1 MDRRWNRRQYMTSC
15 LVGSAAGLLAAS
27 GEPAWARA
35 PVARSGQARFR
46 PAIAAYSFRKYF
58 PVFRG
63 REQQPAAD
71 GPPMELFSFIDYCGR
86 HRCDAELTAYFFP
99 LNTDDELLLKLKAHA
114 FTRGTVLSGTAI
126 GNDFTVPAGEALEAQ
141 IADAQEWIRKSAI
154 LGAPHLRIFAGTAK
168 QLGDS
173 AEKMAAVCEAVN
185 RCAET
190 AAREGVF
197 LGIENHGGIGS
208 DQLLQIINRVESDW
222 VGINLDTG
230 NFVSDDPYED
240 IRRCVPFAVNVQL
253 KPHVKNADGSNREA
267 DFERIA
273 GILKDAKYQ
282 GYIALEYEDEAPYE
296 RIPGLLNRM
305 RSAFDM

>member
-1 MDRRWNRRQYMTSC
+1 MQPRWNRRQYLTTC
-15 LVGSAAGLLAAS
+15 LAGSLGGWFAAAGL
-27 GEPAWARA
+27 PAWSRA
-35 PVARSGQARFR
+35 PVMRTGQARFR

-58 PVFRG
+58 PIFRG

-71 GPPMELFSFIDYCGR
+71 GPPLDLFSFVDYCGR

-99 LNTDDELLLKLKAHA
+99 VDASDEFLRKLKAHA
-114 FTRGTVLSGTAI
+114 FTRGTVISGTAI
-126 GNDFTVPAGEALEAQ
+126 GNDFTVAAGEPLEAQ
-141 IADAQEWIRKSAI
+141 ITDAQEWIRKSAI

-173 AEKMAAVCEAVN
+173 AEKMADVCAAVN

-190 AAREGVF
+190 AAAEGVF

-208 DQLLQIINRVESDW
+208 DQLLQIIDRVESNW

-230 NFVSDDPYED
+230 NFVSADPYED
-240 IRRCVPFAVNVQL
+240 IRRCAPFAVNVQL
-253 KPHVKNADGSNREA
+253 KPTMKTPEGKVVDA

-273 GILKDAKYQ
+273 AILKEAKYQ
-282 GYIALEYEDEAPYE
+282 GYIALEYEDELPYE

-305 RSAFDM
+305 RNAFEM